1 MVKIKPT
8 IFRLKAK
15 YSGLHFCI
23 ELKFPYRNALK
34 RGSFRFVIFVIS
46 DIINSFCKRFI
57 FIQAVLFFKRGVE
70 HFARVGFE
78 RIAELLVVHRKNL
91 GCAARN
97 ILLDARGFGGYFA
110 EVDDAGEFAIAVLC
124 TIVVDDK
131 LSVD

>member
-34 RGSFRFVIFVIS
+34 QGSFRFVIFVLS

-57 FIQAVLFFKRGVE
+57 FFKRS
-70 HFARVGFE
+70 
-78 RIAELLVVHRKNL
+78 
-91 GCAARN
+91 
-97 ILLDARGFGGYFA
+97 YFSS
-110 EVDDAGEFAIAVLC
+110 EV
-124 TIVVDDK
+124 
-131 LSVD
+131 